1 MFKQVG
7 VELHAALVRVLEKVA
22 LLLPALF
29 ALAVSLFIGVL
40 IGLLLSYAIR
50 RILTAIRFDERMRTG
65 TTSDLLEW
73 SSIRSLTRL
82 LSQIA
87 FWACLII
94 GAVIGISSFAAAYND
109 NGRLASMMIPY
120 VSHSVGAVVIFLL
133 GTLAARFIA
142 RTVLI
147 GAVNLKLHYARLLSQ
162 GVKWMIMVLT
172 IAMVLDHLSV
182 GGIIVDLAFG
192 ILFGGIVLTLALS
205 VGLTKPEF
213 ILQSLDQD
221 ERSRK
226 PEPEKS
232 SGVRHF

>member
-7 VELHAALVRVLEKVA
+7 AELHASLLRVLEKVA
-22 LLLPALF
+22 MLLPAIF
-29 ALAVSLFIGVL
+29 ALALALIISAL
-40 IGLLLSYAIR
+40 IGLLLSYMIR
-50 RILTAIRFDERMRTG
+50 RILGAMRFDERMRAG

-73 SSIRSLTRL
+73 SSIRSLTLL

-87 FWACLII
+87 FWACMIV
-94 GAVIGISSFAAAYND
+94 GAVIGISAFAAAYND
-109 NGRLASMMIPY
+109 NGHLAALMIPY
-120 VSHSVGAVVIFLL
+120 VGHSVGAALIFLI
-133 GTLAARFIA
+133 GTLAARFLA

-172 IAMVLDHLSV
+172 IAMMLDHLNI
-182 GGIIVDLAFG
+182 GGLIVDLAFG

-205 VGLTKPEF
+205 IGFSKPDF

-221 ERSRK
+221 ERGAK
-226 PEPEKS
+226 PEPEKG